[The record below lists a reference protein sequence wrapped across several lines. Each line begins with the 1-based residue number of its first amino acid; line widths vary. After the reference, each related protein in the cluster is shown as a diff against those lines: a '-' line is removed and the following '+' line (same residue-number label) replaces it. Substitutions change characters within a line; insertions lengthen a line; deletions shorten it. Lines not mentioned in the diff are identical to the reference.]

1 MVLSC
6 LIKSGQSFRPAF
18 PCGNI
23 LLVLSSGR
31 LFLCG
36 GWTLQITR
44 LHPGSLFY
52 LGLLPHY
59 QWALEYVQPKW
70 VYGINSIPISRK
82 QVDPEGRELTLLSSG
97 YGSNSAW
104 WPMSARVW
112 RNTGA
117 SIVVTVRG
125 HGKGQSLEV
134 SANVL
139 GQVSAQVG
147 SVAVGLPFSVGKWA
161 GAKVSASLGVLERK
175 PKKGLERS

>member
-59 QWALEYVQPKW
+59 QWALEYVQAKW
-70 VYGINSIPISRK
+70 VYGINSIPISKK

-104 WPMSARVW
+104 WPMSARV
-112 RNTGA
+112 
-117 SIVVTVRG
+117 
-125 HGKGQSLEV
+125 
-134 SANVL
+134 
-139 GQVSAQVG
+139 
-147 SVAVGLPFSVGKWA
+147 
-161 GAKVSASLGVLERK
+161 
-175 PKKGLERS
+175 